1 MQLASRPKS
10 EQCEFPSLLFQW
22 CRVET
27 LEAPKPTSKQV
38 LVSVLTS
45 HEPVTGNAW
54 ISERW
59 RVLGVVAEDPGR
71 VDAPR
76 REQVRIGPEGEHY
89 RWSGFAL
96 ELRANEADSY
106 YHNLIGGNPSIYVLA
121 QEEPDGELIP
131 QGVTIDYV
139 EALAYAEF
147 GNEGLAVPMPPE
159 IYRTVEQFVLD
170 HYVPEE
176 PRSKRKRDGE
186 SKPRNRYE
194 AKR

>member
-1 MQLASRPKS
+1 MLIA
-10 EQCEFPSLLFQW
+10 
-22 CRVET
+22 
-27 LEAPKPTSKQV
+27 
-38 LVSVLTS
+38 

-59 RVLGVVAEDPGR
+59 RLVGVVPEGTRAA
-71 VDAPR
+71 DAPL
-76 REQVRIGPEGEHY
+76 RELVRSGPEGEQY
-89 RWSGFAL
+89 RWSGLVL
-96 ELRANEADSY
+96 ELRATEADSY

-121 QEEPDGELIP
+121 QEEPGGELIP
-131 QGVTIDYV
+131 QGVTVDYI

-159 IYRTVEQFVLD
+159 IYGTVERFVLD
-170 HYVPEE
+170 HYVPQE

-186 SKPRNRYE
+186 SMPRNRYE

>member
-1 MQLASRPKS
+1 MQLALLRVLPTP
-10 EQCEFPSLLFQW
+10 EFPQISR
-22 CRVET
+22 CHV
-27 LEAPKPTSKQV
+27 KTSEEVTPAYQTV
-38 LVSVLTS
+38 MVSVLTV

-59 RVLGVVAEDPGR
+59 RVLGVVAEGASGAD
-71 VDAPR
+71 VPR
-76 REQVRIGPEGEHY
+76 RQLVRSGPEGEQY
-89 RWSGFAL
+89 LWNGFAL
-96 ELRANEADSY
+96 DLRASDADSY

-121 QEEPDGELIP
+121 QEEPGGELIP
-131 QGVTIDYV
+131 QSVTIDYI
-139 EALAYAEF
+139 EAMAYAEF

-186 SKPRNRYE
+186 SIPRGRYE